1 MQGPIRVFV
10 SVWVSVVCVLG
21 IVPCALGDAFLEQ
34 ANRAASVTPGT
45 KALEDV
51 LFPALAAMDEPPSLD
66 LSVEDMVIL
75 RETDSRWRE
84 LERWAMR
91 DPQQAVIKALAEVGD
106 PNQRFVL
113 GIAYDSARR
122 APEDWRRAGLVNSIG
137 RGSELGTVSFDY
149 LDRMEWLLRLALV
162 DSFRLAREGNGEAS
176 LDVLIDLLRLGR
188 VLADR
193 PSATEKQFAF
203 VLMRV
208 ALERVRDVVY
218 SHRDAFTSTILKDA
232 IPELDDRAMTLNRIP
247 FPVFE
252 RLAAEQALARGFEE
266 RGEVRAGDL
275 AELMAKSAAN
285 LQPLRTFSEF
295 AWYERLASQH
305 EGWFETKD
313 RIQAVWGDFEIRWNN
328 QNWNEPTLRRVT
340 EFEQTDPT
348 RFSVIRRFGGI
359 DAETDLYRFLS
370 QIRFDT
376 VTELRGTY
384 NALGV
389 VAFRIDNR
397 AFPPVLAAIQPRYV
411 PRLALDPYAWNER
424 LRRQEDFGFFVP
436 IRDQTFGPRELPRPY
451 AIRVN
456 LFEDDGTQAPVAVP
470 DDAPAGPGMSMMGG
484 TGDAAT
490 DDGGNRRT
498 LDRRIQQW
506 STLVFN
512 MTPLIAGAAEPE
524 QMQAMLDLMN
534 GIVTAEGMAPIP
546 ADVLDLDR
554 RTIRATPLR
563 NWAVQAIQN
572 APLDTFDLREGDGL
586 PEELVSW
593 LRGKELTPESMRR
606 EVVEAI
612 ERELPRQ
619 TKSALSAMGVNLDDF
634 RSLIGDI
641 VAEMMQRTEVTGFVE
656 KIQNNRQY
664 TAEDARKF
672 AGAAVDAMLQ
682 DKFVERFRTLSQ
694 VLVRGMQDESVIGL
708 LEGAGGGS
716 FIAMVDDSQFLLYSL
731 GPNRSN
737 DLAAVVGAG
746 GDDILIWP
754 PISALRRENQ

>member
-1 MQGPIRVFV
+1 MMQGPIRVFV

-384 NALGV
+384 NSLGV
-389 VAFRIDNR
+389 VAFRLENR

-424 LRRQEDFGFFVP
+424 LRRQEDFGYFVP
-436 IRDQTFGPRELPRPY
+436 IRDQTFGPRELPKPY

-456 LFEDDGTQAPVAVP
+456 LFEDDGMQAPVAVP
-470 DDAPAGPGMSMMGG
+470 DDAPAGAGMSMMMPPGDQRAGG
-484 TGDAAT
+484 LGMMLEGFGGGFPGGEMSEPPADLIDEETGRVRLDVLRRWLLGEIDRSEISADELQMMNQQMSMLALAWNSPDAAREQGRMLASVLRSDPDLQGVAASVGIDVSVVDRLLPDLMSELAENST
-490 DDGGNRRT
+490 VRRT
-498 LDRRIQQW
+498 LDRVR
-506 STLVFN
+506 SGETLN
-512 MTPLIAGAAEPE
+512 QTDARSLNR
-524 QMQAMLDLMN
+524 AML
-534 GIVTAEGMAPIP
+534 
-546 ADVLDLDR
+546 
-554 RTIRATPLR
+554 
-563 NWAVQAIQN
+563 
-572 APLDTFDLREGDGL
+572 
-586 PEELVSW
+586 
-593 LRGKELTPESMRR
+593 
-606 EVVEAI
+606 EVI
-612 ERELPRQ
+612 
-619 TKSALSAMGVNLDDF
+619 
-634 RSLIGDI
+634 
-641 VAEMMQRTEVTGFVE
+641 
-656 KIQNNRQY
+656 
-664 TAEDARKF
+664 
-672 AGAAVDAMLQ
+672 LQ
-682 DKFVERFRTLSQ
+682 DRYIEPFQ
-694 VLVRGMQDESVIGL
+694 GL
-708 LEGAGGGS
+708 LASVFSGDLPAGGFGEQPF

-754 PISALRRENQ
+754 PISALRRANQ